1 MHEMDEIDETN
12 EMKNKKNIRGIL
24 LVALSAASFGFI
36 PVFAK
41 IAYSAE
47 TSTYT
52 LLFLRFLVATVF
64 MFVFLLVKK
73 LPLPTKKEMLIFF
86 STWGNRIC
94 WRVFLLFYGAKLCF
108 VKHGGTTF
116 LHISCPCHAW
126 LCRSV

>member
-1 MHEMDEIDETN
+1 MDEIDETN

-86 STWGNRIC
+86 YLGQSDM
-94 WRVFLLFYGAKLCF
+94 LESLFAIL
-108 VKHGGTTF
+108 
-116 LHISCPCHAW
+116 
-126 LCRSV
+126 RR